1 MFTRKITQKI
11 TYEDKIALTIEKKM
25 DIDNQFYETNINYP
39 ARKETNQSLFKV
51 IKENVAITSHY

>member
-1 MFTRKITQKI
+1 MFARKITQKI

-39 ARKETNQSLFKV
+39 ARKETNQSLFK
-51 IKENVAITSHY
+51 